1 MNGQTMN
8 YNRYLESLK
17 NTPDVDV
24 PRVKMD
30 LQALVRYAREKGLRV
45 SQLSGEEQ
53 RSFIKSCDKR

>member
-53 RSFIKSCDKR
+53 RSFIKPCDKR